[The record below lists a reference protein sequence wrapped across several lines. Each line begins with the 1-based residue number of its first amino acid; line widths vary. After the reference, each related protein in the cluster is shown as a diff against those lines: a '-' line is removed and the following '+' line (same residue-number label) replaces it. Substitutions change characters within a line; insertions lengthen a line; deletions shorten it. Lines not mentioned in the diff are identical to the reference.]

1 MVPNDESSELRR
13 RVDILDQLSAIREKS
28 DLQRRDQVLAWLA
41 DTDDAV
47 RSEAART
54 LGYLGDSGD
63 ELTVNRLLACLDDT
77 SEFVRTEAIESLAQ
91 LKVSSVAPRLRKLAA
106 GDAADLV
113 RASAIEALAILDPE
127 DSLDVFRTGLSDEV
141 EVVRVCAAR
150 ALSRTIAVEA
160 IPVLLEAHETELSDL
175 VRVNISLTLNELG
188 YAPALT
194 MMFETLKSLEISA
207 LMSVLNQ
214 LGDAIEDNSKSRL
227 VEQGAQMMTE
237 LHTIAERLENLA
249 AASRQLAGKFE
260 SILGAR

>member
-1 MVPNDESSELRR
+1 MVPNDESSEMRR

-28 DLQRRDQVLAWLA
+28 DLQRREQVLAWLA

-63 ELTVNRLLACLDDT
+63 EVTVNRLLVCLDD
-77 SEFVRTEAIESLAQ
+77 SSDLVRMEAIESLAQ
-91 LKVSSVAPRLRKLAA
+91 LKVKMVAPRLRHLAS
-106 GDAADLV
+106 GDAA
-113 RASAIEALAILDPE
+113 E
-127 DSLDVFRTGLSDEV
+127 
-141 EVVRVCAAR
+141 
-150 ALSRTIAVEA
+150 
-160 IPVLLEAHETELSDL
+160 L

-260 SILGAR
+260 SILRAR